1 MTRHNPRANAVLV
14 VEDEFLI
21 RQYTA
26 NALAESGFEVSEARN
41 ADEALRILE
50 EDPDVD
56 VLFTDINMPGKL
68 DGLALADEVARRWPH
83 VNRIVTSGRVKP
95 GPLDDDITYVEKP
108 YEPAKVAEN
117 IRSLLR
123 KRHH

>member
-1 MTRHNPRANAVLV
+1 MSRHNPHANAVLV

-26 NALAESGFEVSEARN
+26 NAFEDSGFEVSEARN
-41 ADEALRILE
+41 AEEALRILE
-50 EDPDVD
+50 QNPDVD

-68 DGLALADEVARRWPH
+68 NGLDLAYEVARRWPH
-83 VNRIVTSGRVKP
+83 VNRVVTSGRVDR

-108 YEPAKVAEN
+108 YEPEKVAEN
-117 IRSLLR
+117 IRRLLR
-123 KRHH
+123 TRHH